1 MNNRRSASVGALPV
15 EKKHFVSRN
24 ESASGAVLD
33 VRCACQYFESDSL
46 LPERINPIE
55 SRPSSKQGFLS
66 DMEHGGGGGGGIDH
80 LYHPQQQQHF
90 DNMST
95 RSFNMMGR
103 SREFDKIS
111 MAGSFGG
118 RGLVVRSI
126 SDATEPE
133 MVGGG
138 GGGMTMMAG
147 NRGRQ
152 MSIGEMS
159 GGSFGHGGRDPDA
172 VSIRSGISLRRVSR
186 SPSHADL
193 IVADLNIP
201 TGHVSRGLR
210 RDIPRHITNLPSSS
224 PASGRFSSPEFSK
237 YDKMNVPMSRIQ
249 QSHQMM
255 SGENKENENM
265 LPQNKPIDLSM
276 YEDTHTLG
284 RNLGQ
289 NIEIPKFNLVAPTP
303 TPTME
308 NTFSPDF
315 TRRNLSPERT
325 PQRSQETFSR
335 QNLSPERTPQRSQET
350 FSRQNLSPERTPQ
363 RSQETSRSPMFSA
376 DILPQNKPID
386 VSMYEERGASGTTVD
401 QPMEISNLYA
411 SMHGQSVYDRN
422 TSHLEP
428 SHHNQRASE
437 HRAQENVLP
446 QNMPIDVSMYEDHPP
461 RTSTEPNGIT
471 NYRNSS
477 QPPPQPSSSNFR
489 GRSPPNVDIYDR
501 KTQGSSGVQA
511 PHQSREEQGN
521 ILPQNRPIDVSMYED
536 NVPMGGGASS
546 SQPMDI
552 EVDTIE
558 AVVEVRDT
566 IRIDRMSPPLQ
577 TNVPDL
583 SPKVL
588 NETRIEIRNLAPQPD
603 MRTLDE
609 ILADGKQIGSLDRL
623 NTLGHSS
630 TQYSPPQS
638 SQSQQSQ
645 LKRQHDRGR
654 GMSPEST
661 KKPLVDRDQSHQMRS
676 GPGMQQM
683 SSDDFRYRGP
693 DIYDVPTQRG
703 SSPAPMRSSQSAVFS
718 SQIFQRAASPGPD
731 MASDRQYGQ
740 YESSPIFDRGM
751 SPTRSEQNM
760 QRAVSP
766 GPRTDRGLSPVRSD
780 RNFQRGSSTT
790 PSTHKEDRQY
800 SQYESSQNTQRG
812 MSPSRLDSHYTDTR
826 QHLRR
831 ASPPGSSFHTETMQ
845 TGHSSYQR
853 ASSPVPM
860 DIQQMEPR
868 QLLQRGSPQGVS
880 FKRQTPGERASSPQP
895 QSFQRASSPQPQ
907 SFQRASSPPPGQD
920 TMKAGRILSFRRS
933 LSLERHKTADKPL
946 ERKPTYSSRFMSMFH
961 SKTTDPTVMTLHE
974 KRRVSAD
981 HIQEIKRGKFMS
993 MFHSKTSDKSAVL
1006 PPDTRKFSADHVLHM
1021 DRGRSPS
1028 PVPDKPLKP
1037 EATSSRFMS
1046 MFHSKVPDQ
1055 APEDN
1060 PPQNIHEV
1068 PANQH
1073 LQVNTGKPP
1082 VKPEGS
1088 PSSSRFMGMFKREKV
1103 ERSEA
1108 MSVVE
1113 EPSHAGNMSIQ
1124 KPPEKPLLTVKV
1136 TETFSL
1142 KVDEMD
1148 QYSSHPPKS
1157 PSPVRQSR
1165 QYASSDHLSQ
1175 GQDRFNQDGISES
1188 IAFSTEPQEP
1198 FAPIVLSGSRSSQMH
1213 LAASPD
1219 RRSYMSTSQ
1228 ADISG
1233 SRRSDIHEL
1242 IPPAPAQIIT
1252 VGNKK
1257 LVSVPI
1263 AVPVDFYDSEMT
1275 ISEFMRDEHENQ
1287 KNLSQQPRTNLIRA
1301 PSEQRLARSKL
1312 LQRKTYDRTQSQDR
1326 AAADRMSELDSLS
1339 LGTRSMTKTVSFNF
1353 GEHGSQRDY
1362 MDSSSNN
1369 QLDKNQWLERTYFSR
1384 DHEYEPIGEPT
1395 STEIQKEPTPEPT
1408 AQVSIL
1414 KKESSPAPVMVQEMP
1429 KSEEPSVE
1437 IISDETPT
1445 KSDELKE
1452 AEELQKDLEDRYFN
1466 SAATTSQPS
1475 ESQNDYEMQTSQ
1487 MDSSALED
1495 IPMEAETKKKG
1506 FMANAQDRTRRM
1518 QAGLKNQAGKIKT
1531 KFRSQKKAPSGSPKA
1546 TTRKRFKAPEFS
1558 KIKMPEMKRPE
1569 FTKFS
1574 KPDMSKFKL
1583 PDKFSS
1589 LKLNRSKSFKEPSE
1603 LDDTTVSGTTPESGA
1618 ATAPPKKQRF
1628 DFSFGT
1634 YPRAFRKKSKPEVV
1648 ESTVD
1653 EPSVIQSTETQP
1665 SAESSS
1671 TPQGDRGPGPVR
1683 SRWADKFSDVSY
1695 NDSEGSRYRRFES
1708 EQESSFDRESSME
1721 RRMKEVLEDNAKE
1734 EAELA
1739 MFSVVEQK
1747 QFADYDEENRVIH
1760 EISKTRER
1768 DFKRRPMVHQ
1778 DSDLVSEEGR
1788 DIGWTQRE
1796 AEKNE
1801 FLRKAEL
1808 EAESHSKNLPERDYH
1823 QDAQSTA
1830 SSKRLVFEEI
1840 SSDEFLLR
1848 KKGASQEFSI
1858 GSKQKY
1864 VDTNLEAGFEKPVN
1878 PLELIGSQSAS
1889 LNGSSIDRIDYGYDV
1904 PPPKPRRLS
1913 QQQRQRYRYDSEN
1926 ASQIEDYAD
1935 DISLSQAGSDYFRHA
1950 PPARPL
1956 RKGRFRNSQDMS
1968 IGGTPSIQYDD
1979 EDYSMR
1985 DRNFVD
1991 EEKENIQEQRNE
2003 SPMPPAPPP
2012 QPPRRR
2018 RKQLRDSLEKDSYV
2032 NGFGGRSVSNSYL
2045 REDNKPEEVIV
2056 YRTEHEY
2063 KIPLAT
2069 PENYTDTSVTP
2080 RKSKSLS
2087 RLGIDED
2094 DRTSRGADSLALD
2107 IAMREENDNLNA
2119 EELHEKYI
2127 IEMMENDGYAV
2138 VRKENLPKPTP
2149 PARRKKFTRSPGER
2163 FATMPHQRKAASPS
2177 SLVGEQK
2184 ISSTGN
2190 YSTIGARPIP
2200 PTRRSASSLAAPDS
2214 QKDYGSQD
2222 FTDYEEPE
2230 LDERPESPRNLQ
2242 SGDIINKMKYRPL
2255 PPPPRPPRE
2264 KRHFHRDRH
2273 GVDDDNDEIESRDDR
2288 DDRDGGGE
2296 RIAYHE
2302 LHEQSSE
2309 DYSPHENVEVEVS
2322 TQTDPLPDDFVC
2334 EEFEITEDMKI
2345 IEPRRTKTL
2354 DEILKEEEE
2363 AELERAKQI
2372 DEEILARGIQR
2383 FREASQR
2390 SASDRSRASSQAKSL
2405 SRPQTP
2411 SAILI
2416 EKRIP
2421 TPVPNANGQTV
2432 IEASLTVQPID
2443 DLDLEEELLRKE
2455 GLYDGSHSKSD
2466 EESRYKEEE
2475 KQSSR
2480 AASEEENARIDEEVQ
2495 SYTRSTDA
2503 ESQQQEETDRE
2514 SELEREREL
2523 ERELELERERELEHE
2538 RELEQERE
2546 ELMFEAER
2554 RMQEEEAKREREQEE
2569 EANRRLQEEVEA
2581 DERLL
2586 RELEEEQRFLEEAL
2600 LRHAEKEK
2608 ELERRIREEE
2618 EEEREKRRIAEE
2630 QEIEQRLHPDSQS
2643 EEHESYDED
2652 QHERLKAEDSSELK
2666 SDVSEEKETTPLPSP
2681 SATLTPHQLEEEVLV
2696 SQVKK
2701 LLLEQPPKDESY
2713 EREKTLSPPPMAPP
2727 RKRSTANEALSVA
2740 EQQPMPVPF
2749 TGVMPSHLAIADLEV
2764 ERLRVHALQAGQ
2776 IMVSHLHG
2784 AQIQA
2789 EELECRSGNLV
2800 VKNIELPPGF
2810 IEDIVERVRSTER
2823 EHAQASTQTIAE
2835 ARTQTEEDSIPPP
2848 PLPTREPET
2857 PPVRPPPPSAAHFL
2871 QLRDHDD
2878 GSRSVHLTD
2887 YHLQTI
2893 PPIGF
2898 YNHLHTGG
2906 DDEEP
2911 AAAAPPPVY
2920 RRRRHLRRRD
2930 SSSEEEHQRRRSRS
2944 IRPEQP
2950 PQSVAQAGR
2959 QFISACSLPLV
2970 NIITQLTNALRPNNN
2985 DNNKDQVQPRN
2996 ISTAVV
3002 VLIVMALSLVI
3013 YLLTGRNIH
3022 HHHWDYFNPP
3032 GNDGRLS

>member
-1 MNNRRSASVGALPV
+1 MFGELFSYLSVKIRRVTMSLPGVGDNEQPTILEVLNRGIVDTKEETATATGTGTAIIGTESTTNNIE
-15 EKKHFVSRN
+15 EKKEDVS
-24 ESASGAVLD
+24 
-33 VRCACQYFESDSL
+33 
-46 LPERINPIE
+46 
-55 SRPSSKQGFLS
+55 
-66 DMEHGGGGGGGIDH
+66 
-80 LYHPQQQQHF
+80 
-90 DNMST
+90 
-95 RSFNMMGR
+95 
-103 SREFDKIS
+103 
-111 MAGSFGG
+111 
-118 RGLVVRSI
+118 
-126 SDATEPE
+126 
-133 MVGGG
+133 
-138 GGGMTMMAG
+138 
-147 NRGRQ
+147 
-152 MSIGEMS
+152 
-159 GGSFGHGGRDPDA
+159 
-172 VSIRSGISLRRVSR
+172 
-186 SPSHADL
+186 
-193 IVADLNIP
+193 
-201 TGHVSRGLR
+201 
-210 RDIPRHITNLPSSS
+210 
-224 PASGRFSSPEFSK
+224 
-237 YDKMNVPMSRIQ
+237 
-249 QSHQMM
+249 
-255 SGENKENENM
+255 
-265 LPQNKPIDLSM
+265 
-276 YEDTHTLG
+276 
-284 RNLGQ
+284 
-289 NIEIPKFNLVAPTP
+289 
-303 TPTME
+303 
-308 NTFSPDF
+308 
-315 TRRNLSPERT
+315 NLSSTIKVKDLEN
-325 PQRSQETFSR
+325 PQEINNTDS
-335 QNLSPERTPQRSQET
+335 
-350 FSRQNLSPERTPQ
+350 
-363 RSQETSRSPMFSA
+363 
-376 DILPQNKPID
+376 DILVI
-386 VSMYEERGASGTTVD
+386 
-401 QPMEISNLYA
+401 
-411 SMHGQSVYDRN
+411 
-422 TSHLEP
+422 
-428 SHHNQRASE
+428 
-437 HRAQENVLP
+437 
-446 QNMPIDVSMYEDHPP
+446 
-461 RTSTEPNGIT
+461 
-471 NYRNSS
+471 RNSS
-477 QPPPQPSSSNFR
+477 SGSNSKWNEPPQR
-489 GRSPPNVDIYDR
+489 RSQLNEDEEDYVYDIESHLIETLKNYSVSEDSETWGVDI
-501 KTQGSSGVQA
+501 K
-511 PHQSREEQGN
+511 E
-521 ILPQNRPIDVSMYED
+521 LPPVEGESLHRTSKIETDSLIGTV
-536 NVPMGGGASS
+536 
-546 SQPMDI
+546 I
-552 EVDTIE
+552 EVE
-558 AVVEVRDT
+558 PA
-566 IRIDRMSPPLQ
+566 
-577 TNVPDL
+577 

-588 NETRIEIRNLAPQPD
+588 KPVEI
-603 MRTLDE
+603 
-609 ILADGKQIGSLDRL
+609 
-623 NTLGHSS
+623 
-630 TQYSPPQS
+630 
-638 SQSQQSQ
+638 
-645 LKRQHDRGR
+645 
-654 GMSPEST
+654 
-661 KKPLVDRDQSHQMRS
+661 
-676 GPGMQQM
+676 
-683 SSDDFRYRGP
+683 
-693 DIYDVPTQRG
+693 
-703 SSPAPMRSSQSAVFS
+703 
-718 SQIFQRAASPGPD
+718 
-731 MASDRQYGQ
+731 
-740 YESSPIFDRGM
+740 
-751 SPTRSEQNM
+751 
-760 QRAVSP
+760 
-766 GPRTDRGLSPVRSD
+766 
-780 RNFQRGSSTT
+780 
-790 PSTHKEDRQY
+790 
-800 SQYESSQNTQRG
+800 
-812 MSPSRLDSHYTDTR
+812 
-826 QHLRR
+826 
-831 ASPPGSSFHTETMQ
+831 
-845 TGHSSYQR
+845 
-853 ASSPVPM
+853 
-860 DIQQMEPR
+860 
-868 QLLQRGSPQGVS
+868 
-880 FKRQTPGERASSPQP
+880 
-895 QSFQRASSPQPQ
+895 
-907 SFQRASSPPPGQD
+907 
-920 TMKAGRILSFRRS
+920 
-933 LSLERHKTADKPL
+933 
-946 ERKPTYSSRFMSMFH
+946 
-961 SKTTDPTVMTLHE
+961 
-974 KRRVSAD
+974 
-981 HIQEIKRGKFMS
+981 
-993 MFHSKTSDKSAVL
+993 
-1006 PPDTRKFSADHVLHM
+1006 
-1021 DRGRSPS
+1021 
-1028 PVPDKPLKP
+1028 
-1037 EATSSRFMS
+1037 
-1046 MFHSKVPDQ
+1046 
-1055 APEDN
+1055 
-1060 PPQNIHEV
+1060 
-1068 PANQH
+1068 
-1073 LQVNTGKPP
+1073 
-1082 VKPEGS
+1082 
-1088 PSSSRFMGMFKREKV
+1088 
-1103 ERSEA
+1103 
-1108 MSVVE
+1108 SVVE
-1113 EPSHAGNMSIQ
+1113 PQRQSVLIEEESQNSSELKVNNANESTNSEDAQILRQTQRPEELTAQNFTNEDSSRDLQIEFESAIFNNSEIDQQFEYSIEASPVLITDLDSEDTIEEISVLNQNHTEDFTDSSSSKVDINQNLDLTDQNNTHKTDQTQLNSEQKIEDPKEDISGSTKNNIEPTAPDPIVELDSSTSESSSSEVTTQTFIKNVKTEDTASLTQEIDQKLSELSTHLPASSSKIDLNGNISSKAEEQKSTPKEEPEDKGFDINGLPLPRTAAEEVQRREFLDSLPQVSEETDSNKVAALAKREYYQSLRQYLITHVDRPQ
-1124 KPPEKPLLTVKV
+1124 KPPETYRWEDLKRAKQRGGYPWTHLHKRPLGPDEEPEIVLLLRKSQELRFTSESPKSFKKVRIDDQVSIKETERYIQELSDNEENSQTEDEEDDDVEEEEEHEDARSECISCVSDSVLTVEKKASKLGKLRGILKKRSPRKEV
-1136 TETFSL
+1136 DSRSL
-1142 KVDEMD
+1142 PDTSTNPSTS
-1148 QYSSHPPKS
+1148 YSSNKKLNNKS
-1157 PSPVRQSR
+1157 AEDVRERQSR
-1165 QYASSDHLSQ
+1165 GLTKEEHHHKAKCFPIMKKLKSMADKQKKNFRNIKKISLKKDEKIPLDEEQKIIKLKTSPKAVHSEIPHFIEKQDSDDVLEIIELDESPSRKRKDQLELQEQASAESTVLVPDEIIDIPTTIEDEFSERQQTPEPTVSEILEEELKSSPVFSGPPKKAARLRREHVYEDIEDTGDSVNEEINTILQMASVEALKQSLANQDNSTLNDVEATKTALPLERMGSSEEEIERASRLAPLSSIDSVSSQEEEKKPCLSPVAEESDAGSVDGAVAVVEKEVEKKLETVPEVKERVTDHLPWT
-1175 GQDRFNQDGISES
+1175 DIELK
-1188 IAFSTEPQEP
+1188 P
-1198 FAPIVLSGSRSSQMH
+1198 VLKKE
-1213 LAASPD
+1213 ASP
-1219 RRSYMSTSQ
+1219 
-1228 ADISG
+1228 
-1233 SRRSDIHEL
+1233 
-1242 IPPAPAQIIT
+1242 
-1252 VGNKK
+1252 
-1257 LVSVPI
+1257 
-1263 AVPVDFYDSEMT
+1263 
-1275 ISEFMRDEHENQ
+1275 
-1287 KNLSQQPRTNLIRA
+1287 A
-1301 PSEQRLARSKL
+1301 PSEKKVTFSHVEDEAEPHREDIELPEEL
-1312 LQRKTYDRTQSQDR
+1312 R
-1326 AAADRMSELDSLS
+1326 AAAPKRWSNLS
-1339 LGTRSMTKTVSFNF
+1339 
-1353 GEHGSQRDY
+1353 
-1362 MDSSSNN
+1362 
-1369 QLDKNQWLERTYFSR
+1369 